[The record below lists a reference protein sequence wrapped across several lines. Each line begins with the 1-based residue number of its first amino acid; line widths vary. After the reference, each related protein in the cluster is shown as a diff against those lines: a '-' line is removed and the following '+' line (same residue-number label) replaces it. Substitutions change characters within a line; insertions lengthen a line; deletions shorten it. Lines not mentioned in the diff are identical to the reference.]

1 MATIEI
7 TTENFD
13 KEVLQSKL
21 PVIIDFWASWCGPCR
36 MFTPIIEEV
45 SEEFK
50 GKVAFGKLNTD
61 ENSEI
66 ATRFNIMSIPTA
78 MLFEHGKVKATSI
91 GALPKDSFRKWV
103 KENL

>member
-1 MATIEI
+1 MVTIEI

-13 KEVLQSKL
+13 KEVLHSKQ

-36 MFTPIIEEV
+36 MFSPIIEEV

-50 GKVAFGKLNTD
+50 GKVVFGKLNTD

-66 ATRFNIMSIPTA
+66 ATKYNIMSIPTA
-78 MLFEHGKVKATSI
+78 MLFQDGKVKATSI
-91 GALPKDSFRKWV
+91 GAMPKESFKKWV
-103 KENL
+103 RENL

>member
-1 MATIEI
+1 MTTIEI

-13 KEVLQSKL
+13 KEVLQSKQ

-36 MFTPIIEEV
+36 MFSPIVEEV

-50 GKVAFGKLNTD
+50 GKIVFGKLNTD

-66 ATRFNIMSIPTA
+66 ATKYNIMSIPTA
-78 MLFEHGKVKATSI
+78 MMFKDGKIKATSI
-91 GALPKDSFRKWV
+91 GALPKESFKKWV
-103 KENL
+103 RENM